1 MFERRPRLRP
11 FLLLLAVGCASS
23 TAVPQTSPNPSRASV
38 STTAVPDHRPDFQ
51 ARHRAADARREE
63 LVDSILAL
71 MTLEEKLGQLNQPG
85 GPGADTGPAQR
96 AGSEEDVRAGRIGSF
111 LGVHGAA
118 NTRSLQRIAVEESR
132 LGIPLLFAYDV
143 IHGFRTIFPVPLAE
157 AASFDPEAV
166 ERASRIAAI
175 EASADGITWTYAP
188 MVDIARDPRWG
199 RVVEGA
205 GEDPYLGSV
214 MAAARVRGFQGDDL
228 SADNTILATAK
239 HFVAYGAAEGGR
251 DYDAADVSERT
262 LREIYLPPF
271 HAAVEAGVGSVM
283 GAFNEVAGTPMHAHD
298 GLIDGLLREEW
309 GWDGILVSDYTG
321 IMELLNHRVAAD
333 SAEAGALALRA
344 GVDVD
349 MISRIYLRHGAA
361 LVADGRVD
369 EGIIDDAVRRVLRAK
384 YDLGLFD
391 DPYRYADPARADSLT
406 LRPEFVQHARDLARK
421 SIVLLKNEPV
431 NGSPLLPLRKDL
443 GTIAVIGTLAADSV
457 SALGSWAGAGR
468 PRDAVPILDGIRQAV
483 SPGTEVLYAPGAPV
497 EEIDRSGFE
506 EALRIARAADVVV
519 LVVGEDREMS
529 AEARN
534 RSDLGL
540 PGVQQ
545 ELVEAV
551 HATGTPVV
559 TVLTNGRP
567 LAIPWLAE
575 NAQALIEAWY
585 LGIQMGPAVA
595 DVLFGDYNPAG
606 RLPVTFPRAT
616 GQVPIYYNHKS
627 TGRPPTEDRYTSK
640 YIDVHWTPQYPFG
653 YGLSYT
659 TFAYGAPRLSARS
672 IEAGDSIVVTVD
684 VTNTGPREGD
694 EVVQLYVRD
703 DVASI
708 TPAVRRLRGFRRIT
722 LRPGETRT
730 VSFTLHPRDL
740 AFWNAAMRL
749 VVEPGSFTVMVGG
762 NSQDVQQVQFQVT
775 GPVFELGP

>member
-1 MFERRPRLRP
+1 
-11 FLLLLAVGCASS
+11 
-23 TAVPQTSPNPSRASV
+23 
-38 STTAVPDHRPDFQ
+38 
-51 ARHRAADARREE
+51 
-63 LVDSILAL
+63 

-96 AGSEEDVRAGRIGSF
+96 AGSEADVRAGHIGSF

-118 NTRSLQRIAVEESR
+118 NTRGLQRIAVEETR
-132 LGIPLLFAYDV
+132 LGIPLLFAHDV

-166 ERASRIAAI
+166 ERAARIAAI
-175 EASADGITWTYAP
+175 EASAHGVTWTYAP
-188 MVDIARDPRWG
+188 MVDIGRDPRWG
-199 RVVEGA
+199 RIVEGA
-205 GEDPYLGSV
+205 GEDPFLGSA
-214 MAAARVRGFQGDDL
+214 MAAARVRGFQGSDL
-228 SADNTILATAK
+228 AADNTILATAK

-251 DYDAADVSERT
+251 DYDAADVPERT

-283 GAFNEVAGTPMHAHD
+283 AAFNEVAGVPMHAHD

-333 SAEAGALALRA
+333 SAVAGALALRA

-349 MISRIYLRHGAA
+349 MISRIYLRHGPS
-361 LVADGRVD
+361 LVA
-369 EGIIDDAVRRVLRAK
+369 EGHVEEGVIDDAVRRVLRAK
-384 YDLGLFD
+384 YDLGLFE
-391 DPYRYADPARADSLT
+391 DPYRYADRARTDSLT
-406 LRPEFVQHARDLARK
+406 MRAEFLQHARELARK
-421 SIVLLKNEPV
+421 SIVLLQNDPV
-431 NGSPLLPLRKDL
+431 NGTPLLPLRRDVR
-443 GTIAVIGTLAADSV
+443 TIAVIGSLAADSG
-457 SALGSWAGAGR
+457 SALGSWAALGR
-468 PRDAVPILDGIRQAV
+468 PRDAVPILDGIRAAV
-483 SPGTEVLYAPGAPV
+483 SPETELLYAPGAPV
-497 EEIDRSGFE
+497 DSVDRSGFE
-506 EALRIARAADVVV
+506 EAIRIARAADVVV
-519 LVVGEDREMS
+519 LVVGEHRDMS

-534 RSDLGL
+534 RADIGL

-551 HATGTPVV
+551 YATGTPVV

-575 NAQALIEAWY
+575 NAPAILETWY
-585 LGIQMGPAVA
+585 LGVQMGPAVA

-606 RLPVTFPRAT
+606 RLPVTFPRTT
-616 GQVPIYYNHKS
+616 GQIPIYYNHKS

-653 YGLSYT
+653 HGLSYT
-659 TFAYGAPRLSARS
+659 TFAYGAPRLSAAS
-672 IEAGDSIVVTVD
+672 VQAADSLVVSVE
-684 VTNTGPREGD
+684 VTNTGERAGD

-703 DVASI
+703 DVASV
-708 TPAVRRLRGFRRIT
+708 TPAVRRLRGFRRIR
-722 LRPGETRT
+722 LQPGETRA

-740 AFWNAAMRL
+740 AFWNAAMQR
-749 VVEPGSFTVMVGG
+749 VVEPGWFTVMVGG
-762 NSQDVQQVQFQVT
+762 SSQDVQQARFQVT

>member
-1 MFERRPRLRP
+1 M
-11 FLLLLAVGCASS
+11 
-23 TAVPQTSPNPSRASV
+23 
-38 STTAVPDHRPDFQ
+38 
-51 ARHRAADARREE
+51 
-63 LVDSILAL
+63 DSILAL

-391 DPYRYADPARADSLT
+391 DPYRYADPARTDSLT

-775 GPVFELGP
+775 GLVFELGP

>member
-1 MFERRPRLRP
+1 
-11 FLLLLAVGCASS
+11 
-23 TAVPQTSPNPSRASV
+23 
-38 STTAVPDHRPDFQ
+38 
-51 ARHRAADARREE
+51 
-63 LVDSILAL
+63 VDSILAL

-391 DPYRYADPARADSLT
+391 DPYRYADPARTDSLT

-575 NAQALIEAWY
+575 NAQALVEAWY

>member
-283 GAFNEVAGTPMHAHD
+283 AAFNEVAGTPMHAHD

-369 EGIIDDAVRRVLRAK
+369 EGIIDDAVRRVLRAGGGGSQ
-384 YDLGLFD
+384 YQEVQGVRGTPNLGWGFNTPSDNLEAAYEPG
-391 DPYRYADPARADSLT
+391 DPRQQATILYAWELLPDGSGRVVYYNPQMLNNQYNQKVFISPETPGGAGNGGVNIRRIRYA
-406 LRPEFVQHARDLARK
+406 H
-421 SIVLLKNEPV
+421 VLLN
-431 NGSPLLPLRKDL
+431 
-443 GTIAVIGTLAADSV
+443 AAE
-457 SALGSWAGAGR
+457 AAYRTGR
-468 PRDAVPILDGIRQAV
+468 
-483 SPGTEVLYAPGAPV
+483 E
-497 EEIDRSGFE
+497 
-506 EALRIARAADVVV
+506 
-519 LVVGEDREMS
+519 
-529 AEARN
+529 AEARTLLNQVRARARGN
-534 RSDLGL
+534 R
-540 PGVQQ
+540 
-545 ELVEAV
+545 E
-551 HATGTPVV
+551 V
-559 TVLTNGRP
+559 T
-567 LAIPWLAE
+567 
-575 NAQALIEAWY
+575 
-585 LGIQMGPAVA
+585 LGIQPEPLAESIATNVIGLGPDDSRVFVRYVPEGSPADNAGLREFTFECSNGSCAQQEVPPVRVLNMDIIQSVGGIDIQTIDDYFDAVDA
-595 DVLFGDYNPAG
+595 QAPGSQVAVEVLRVTMDANNAVSTQTFTANVTAQEL
-606 RLPVTFPRAT
+606 LP
-616 GQVPIYYNHKS
+616 
-627 TGRPPTEDRYTSK
+627 
-640 YIDVHWTPQYPFG
+640 
-653 YGLSYT
+653 
-659 TFAYGAPRLSARS
+659 
-672 IEAGDSIVVTVD
+672 D
-684 VTNTGPREGD
+684 VTASGQALLDAIWHERRVELAMEQHRWFDIIRQGRAAEVMAAAGKTFQTGVHE
-694 EVVQLYVRD
+694 LYP
-703 DVASI
+703 I
-708 TPAVRRLRGFRRIT
+708 PLQEIT
-722 LRPGETRT
+722 LTGLQQNPGY
-730 VSFTLHPRDL
+730 
-740 AFWNAAMRL
+740 N
-749 VVEPGSFTVMVGG
+749 
-762 NSQDVQQVQFQVT
+762 
-775 GPVFELGP
+775 